1 MKIGIMC
8 ATIRELTPVV
18 EKMENPVVKHVWK
31 REYHCGR
38 LHGLDAV
45 VVMGGVG
52 KVNAAV
58 TAQELINR
66 FGVEKIFFT
75 GVAGGLSPQVQI
87 GDVIIGQSILNH
99 DIPYELVN
107 DQNQFPGMPEEFSS
121 DPQLTDLCRGISPRI
136 HFGRIIT
143 GDAFI
148 TGAQRDDLICRFHPL
163 CVDMESAAVAQVCWF
178 FDLPLLVI
186 RSLSDHAD
194 DDAHEVYEANVASSS
209 IGAVE
214 VLDRVLQK
222 LSGTAE

>member
-66 FGVEKIFFT
+66 FGVEKEMSRFIHIGFGNIVNT
-75 GVAGGLSPQVQI
+75 DKIIAVVSP
-87 GDVIIGQSILNH
+87 
-99 DIPYELVN
+99 
-107 DQNQFPGMPEEFSS
+107 
-121 DPQLTDLCRGISPRI
+121 
-136 HFGRIIT
+136 
-143 GDAFI
+143 
-148 TGAQRDDLICRFHPL
+148 
-163 CVDMESAAVAQVCWF
+163 ESAPVRRLVQR
-178 FDLPLLVI
+178 LSSPLMI
-186 RSLSDHAD
+186 
-194 DDAHEVYEANVASSS
+194 
-209 IGAVE
+209 
-214 VLDRVLQK
+214 
-222 LSGTAE
+222 